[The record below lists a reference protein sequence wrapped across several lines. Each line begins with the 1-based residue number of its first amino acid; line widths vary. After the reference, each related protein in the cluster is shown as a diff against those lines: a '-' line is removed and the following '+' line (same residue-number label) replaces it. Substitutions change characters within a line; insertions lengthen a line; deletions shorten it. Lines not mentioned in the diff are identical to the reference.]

1 MMTTPTRRV
10 CLYFGSFN
18 PFHQGHLA
26 LARYA
31 HRRLG
36 FDEIWLVLSP
46 LNPLKSQAD
55 QLPYAVRAE
64 LIEASIRGEEG
75 LKLCNL
81 EVDLPQP
88 RYTIRSLRAL
98 RLLHPQVEFSMLIGA
113 DNLLILPSWH
123 QYERLLRSTP
133 LYVYPRPGYEVKE
146 LPSWCKGASVHYCAD
161 APQADISSSLIRQA
175 MAEGRDLRE
184 HLGEPTLWGRVAEL
198 LCSQSVDK
206 P

>member
-1 MMTTPTRRV
+1 MTSASRRV

-18 PFHQGHLA
+18 PIHRGHLS

-31 HRRLG
+31 QGELG
-36 FDEIWLVLSP
+36 FDEVWLVLSP

-55 QLPYAVRAE
+55 QLPYALRRDLV
-64 LIEASIRGEEG
+64 EASIREEEG
-75 LKLCNL
+75 LRLCSL

-98 RLLHPQVEFSMLIGA
+98 RMLYPRTEFSMLIGA

-123 QYERLLRSTP
+123 QYERLLHSTA
-133 LYVYPRPGYEVKE
+133 LYVYPRPGHEVVE
-146 LPSWCKGASVHYCAD
+146 LPLWCKGAEVHYCAD
-161 APQADISSSLIRQA
+161 APQMDISSSFIRQA
-175 MAEGRDLRE
+175 IAEHRDVRE
-184 HLGEPTLWGRVAEL
+184 YLGTPALWGRVAEAL
-198 LCSQSVDK
+198 QQRSAGK